1 MEWAKI
7 LYGRKKKLGAL
18 IFTKVLNFDCITKEN
33 IKEHNQKWAKIP
45 DHPYIMLII
54 GGFGS
59 GKPNA

>member
-18 IFTKVLNFDCITKEN
+18 IFTKMHNFDCITKED

-59 GKPNA
+59 GQPNA